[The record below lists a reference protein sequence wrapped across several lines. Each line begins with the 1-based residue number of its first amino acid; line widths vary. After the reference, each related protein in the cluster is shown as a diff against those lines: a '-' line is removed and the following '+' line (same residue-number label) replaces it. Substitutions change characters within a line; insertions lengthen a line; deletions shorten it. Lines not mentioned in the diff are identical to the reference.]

1 MNKYDTS
8 DFRQIHK
15 HRHVKSS
22 KKQQVINVGPLAM
35 TSALPPHIAAINTQT
50 DTDAEIDNEQEMF
63 TI

>member
-1 MNKYDTS
+1 MNKYDSS

-22 KKQQVINVGPLAM
+22 KKQHGTNVAPLEIAN
-35 TSALPPHIAAINTQT
+35 ALPPHLATINIQT
-50 DTDAEIDNEQEMF
+50 VADVEIDNEQEML